1 LNSLRRQFENIL
13 ANTDMDLSL
22 SAVDRSAPSRFTV
35 RSKASPV
42 RVFLGLLFGIPC
54 LVLLWS
60 AWDSGGFITWAAL
73 VFCPPLSI
81 LAVLFGLTWQQ
92 RTFEPAKKQAA
103 KSYGVFGL
111 KRSAAVGLPRNG
123 TLLKYRTFSA
133 FDSGGTYFYHVEVD
147 GVTGLGFSIAAQEE
161 VRDAF
166 ADDLAGFL
174 HYGIRDEGDRFEK
187 R

>member
-1 LNSLRRQFENIL
+1 LNALRRQFENIL

-22 SAVDRSAPSRFTV
+22 SAVDRSGPSQFTL
-35 RSKASPV
+35 RSKASPA

-54 LVLLWS
+54 LILLWS
-60 AWDSGGFITWAAL
+60 AWDSGGFITWTAL

-81 LAVLFGLTWQQ
+81 MAVLFGLTWQQ
-92 RTFEPAKKQAA
+92 KTFEPAKERAT

-111 KRSAAVGLPRNG
+111 TRSVVVDLPRNG

-147 GVTGLGFSIAAQEE
+147 GVTGLGFSIAGREE

-166 ADDLAGFL
+166 AENLAGFL
-174 HYGIRDEGDRFEK
+174 HYRIRDEGDRFEK

>member
-1 LNSLRRQFENIL
+1 MNSLRHQLENIL

-54 LVLLWS
+54 CMLLWS
-60 AWDSGGFITWAAL
+60 ASNSGSFITWLSL
-73 VFCPPLSI
+73 VFCPPLFI

-92 RTFEPAKKQAA
+92 RTFEPANKQAT

-111 KRSAAVGLPRNG
+111 CRSTTVDLPRNG

-147 GVTGLGFSIAAQEE
+147 GVTGLGFSIARQEE

-166 ADDLAGFL
+166 AEALAGFL
-174 HYGIRDEGDRFEK
+174 CYDIRDEGDRFEK
-187 R
+187 P

>member
-1 LNSLRRQFENIL
+1 MNSLRRQFEDIL

-22 SAVDRSAPSRFTV
+22 SAVNRSTPSQFTV
-35 RSKASPV
+35 RSKASPI

-54 LVLLWS
+54 LVLLS
-60 AWDSGGFITWAAL
+60 SVWDNGGFIPWIAL

-92 RTFEPAKKQAA
+92 KTFDPANRQAT
-103 KSYGVFGL
+103 KSYGVFSLG
-111 KRSAAVGLPRNG
+111 RSAVVNLPRNG

-147 GVTGLGFSIAAQEE
+147 GVTGLGFSIATQKE

-166 ADDLAGFL
+166 AEDLARFL
-174 HYGIRDEGDRFEK
+174 EYDIQDEGDRF
-187 R
+187 